1 MKRKRTDSKE
11 NAAAIMAK
19 AAQPI
24 TVPSNVPL
32 NKEDIVFY
40 HNVISEFAR
49 SQWTEHALE
58 IAAMMARCMC
68 DLNREQ
74 QMLRKE
80 GYIPTRQNGTTV
92 ENPRTRIVKGL
103 TGDLLSLRRSL
114 GVNSRARDEA
124 YVIDKKTQIAKA
136 IEADDPLDD
145 GLIARPQ

>member
-1 MKRKRTDSKE
+1 
-11 NAAAIMAK
+11 
-19 AAQPI
+19 
-24 TVPSNVPL
+24 
-32 NKEDIVFY
+32 
-40 HNVISEFAR
+40 
-49 SQWTEHALE
+49 
-58 IAAMMARCMC
+58 MMARCMC

-80 GYIPTRQNGTTV
+80 GYITTRQNGTTV

-136 IEADDPLDD
+136 IEADNPLDD

>member
-1 MKRKRTDSKE
+1 MARTRTDSKE
-11 NAAAIMAK
+11 NAAKIMAK
-19 AAQPI
+19 AAQPL

-32 NKEDIVFY
+32 EKDDLAFY
-40 HNVISEFAR
+40 NNVLAEFAR
-49 SQWTEHALE
+49 SEWTQHALE

-80 GYIPTRQNGTTV
+80 GYIITRQNGTTV

-114 GVNSRARDEA
+114 GVNARARDEA
-124 YVIDKKTQIAKA
+124 HVTDKKTQIAKA
-136 IEADDPLDD
+136 IEADNPLDD

>member
-1 MKRKRTDSKE
+1 MARKRTDSKE
-11 NAAAIMAK
+11 SAAEIMAK
-19 AAQPI
+19 ASQPI

-49 SQWTEHALE
+49 SEWTQHALE

-80 GYIPTRQNGTTV
+80 GYITTRQNGTTV

-114 GVNSRARDEA
+114 GVNARAREEQHVA
-124 YVIDKKTQIAKA
+124 NKKTSIAQS
-136 IEADDPLDD
+136 IEADNPLDD
-145 GLIARPQ
+145 GLLARPQ